1 MQMIADQNPF
11 GVSLTAVK
19 ASAKYLPYM
28 DNLKAKYNKNPLRG
42 DIYNLSELKII
53 LDDVIRDFMEKVRN
67 SRQSK
72 ASTDIKIVIG
82 LISTAIASVVAYL
95 SVTSE
100 FEYHRRIIA
109 VLTLLYF
116 IINILGE
123 VYFRYIG
130 FSMVFEDR
138 VVSTNIS
145 APDPTYVILV
155 YNKNKLIPSK
165 YTKSVF
171 DLFDSNGR
179 LVHEEFLDD
188 LQALFEK

>member
-1 MQMIADQNPF
+1 
-11 GVSLTAVK
+11 
-19 ASAKYLPYM
+19 M

-53 LDDVIRDFMEKVRN
+53 LDDVIRDFMEKVRS

-72 ASTDIKIVIG
+72 ASTDIKIVVG
-82 LISTAIASVVAYL
+82 LISTAIALVVAYL
-95 SVTSE
+95 SITSE
-100 FEYHRRIIA
+100 FEYHRHIIA

-116 IINILGE
+116 IINILAE
-123 VYFRYIG
+123 VYFRYTG

-138 VVSTNIS
+138 VVSTKIS
-145 APDPTYVILV
+145 APDPAYVILV

-179 LVHEEFLDD
+179 LVQEEFLDD
-188 LQALFEK
+188 LQGLFEK